1 MRKQLAVLF
10 VGVSIGTFAVFSNVS
25 GCGAFA
31 FVPEVLA
38 WNLVAALRSQFV
50 ANSHPK
56 VVLVISAIIGSCFL
70 TGVMALATWIARKR
84 GRLQSERAL
93 NIAFAVAAVAYIFL
107 SSLPVPTAPC

>member
-1 MRKQLAVLF
+1 MAVF
-10 VGVSIGTFAVFSNVS
+10 IGVSICNFAVFSKVS

-38 WNLVAALRSQFV
+38 WNAVAALRNQFL

-56 VVLVISAIIGSCFL
+56 LVLVISALISSCFL
-70 TGVMALATWIARKR
+70 TGVLALVTWIARKK

-93 NIAFAVAAVAYIFL
+93 SIAFAIAAVIYIFL
-107 SSLPVPTAPC
+107 SSLPVPAAPC

>member
-1 MRKQLAVLF
+1 MVVF
-10 VGVSIGTFAVFSNVS
+10 VGVSIGNFAVFSNVS

-38 WNLVAALRSQFV
+38 WNTVAALRNQFS
-50 ANSHPK
+50 ANTHPK
-56 VVLVISAIIGSCFL
+56 LVLIISALLSSFFL
-70 TGVMALATWIARKR
+70 TGVLALVTRIGRKM

-93 NIAFAVAAVAYIFL
+93 NIAFAVAAVVYIFL